1 VDAEHREESEQS
13 NSESA
18 PEGRSHA
25 GAYWL
30 LSAFVFLLFYFLS
43 IGPAAKVWLHFHMS
57 GKHPRAEKVLETIY
71 APITALIDNFPA
83 ADRFFNWYVGDVW
96 HAFPPAK

>member
-25 GAYWL
+25 GTYWL
-30 LSAFVFLLFYFLS
+30 LSAFVFLLFYILS
-43 IGPAAKVWLHFHMS
+43 IGPVAKVWVHFHVPA
-57 GKHPRAEKVLETIY
+57 KHPQIGGVVETIY
-71 APITALIDNFPA
+71 APIGVLITKYPA
-83 ADRFFNWYVGDVW
+83 ARRLFNWYVGDVW
-96 HAFPPAK
+96 HAFPPD